1 MQGRTPCPCCLSSPQ
16 YTPFFPR
23 LLLRLPP
30 SVLVGSPQAGQ
41 PVSPNC
47 EEFFNLVTSGLVCA
61 NALGWPFYLSARFV
75 LTLNCFTEKHLLPRQ
90 CPDLRPYHPLL
101 QGNFFGCLVVPFGA
115 WVPMGTWVGRLLSF
129 RMFCCRGSSMC
140 VSEVK
145 TRRWWPTA
153 HWQNARLSV
162 P

>member
-1 MQGRTPCPCCLSSPQ
+1 MCLSSPQ

-41 PVSPNC
+41 PVSPNR

-61 NALGWPFYLSARFV
+61 DALGWPFYLSARFV
-75 LTLNCFTEKHLLPRQ
+75 LTLNCFTEKRLLPRQ

-101 QGNFFGCLVVPFGA
+101 QGNFFGYLVVPALRGLGSQGHLG
-115 WVPMGTWVGRLLSF
+115 WQTMSL